1 MVPHV
6 LMIGSSAAVLLSYW
20 FNHLSRNY
28 RLPSVMLLLLSGVLA
43 RVVTHAYHATV
54 ALPQALISTLGT
66 AGLVL
71 IVLEGALDLRLESG
85 RRRFLMSTFG
95 AAALGVGLTTVALGV
110 LMNALFG
117 LPMPLALLAGAPFGV
132 ISSAVAIPTAEMLDR
147 EEREFVIY
155 ESSWSDILGV
165 MLFNALLVA
174 STGGAVAFHLIGGG
188 IAVLVL
194 GVAVALGVYWLVCH
208 LEGNVKFI
216 PVLSALIFVY
226 ALADAM
232 HLSPLL
238 IVLILGLTL
247 NNSQLLQGV
256 SWLRRLH
263 SDALESELARLKHV
277 TAELTFLVRTFFF
290 LLLGYV
296 TDITTL
302 VDPRAWLYAVAIV
315 ALVFALRW
323 PALRLTTGPGR
334 RQALWIAPRGL
345 ITATLFFSLPTKV
358 ATLLPSATLVLV
370 VLITGVVMSLGLKFG
385 GRTSVDSVRCPN
397 SEDRS
402 DAEDS
407 VPVALL
413 DPKQSDRRF

>member
-1 MVPHV
+1 MVPNV

-20 FNHLSRNY
+20 FNHLSRSY
-28 RLPSVMLLLLSGVLA
+28 RLPSVMLLLLSGVLV
-43 RVVTHAYHATV
+43 RVATHAYHATV

-110 LMNALFG
+110 LMNSLFG

-147 EEREFVIY
+147 EEREFV
-155 ESSWSDILGV
+155 

-174 STGGAVAFHLIGGG
+174 SAGGAVAFQLVGGG
-188 IAVLVL
+188 VAVLVL

-216 PVLSALIFVY
+216 PVLSALILVY

-247 NNSQLLQGV
+247 NNPQLLQRV

-263 SDALESELARLKHV
+263 SDALENELARLKHV

-296 TDITTL
+296 TDITAL
-302 VDPRAWLYAVAIV
+302 VDPRAWLYAVVIV
-315 ALVFALRW
+315 ALVFGLRW
-323 PALRLTTGPGR
+323 PALRLTTGPGK

-370 VLITGVVMSLGLKFG
+370 VLMTGVVMSLGLKFG
-385 GRTSVDSVRCPN
+385 GRASVNGTRCSS
-397 SEDRS
+397 SESRS
-402 DAEDS
+402 DPEDS
-407 VPVALL
+407 LPVVLL